1 MQKTIRQHEPQTV
14 GEFVV
19 CLWCGR
25 AEANFSGTHC
35 IARQVEVSITIR
47 PLTAPA
53 CEDADAIHVRLIEL
67 QRERDAAMGESHG
80 G

>member
-14 GEFVV
+14 GEFVLCRCCNV
-19 CLWCGR
+19 SELG
-25 AEANFSGTHC
+25 FSGTHC
-35 IARQVEVSITIR
+35 IARQVETAGAIR

-53 CEDADAIHVRLIEL
+53 CEDADAICARIAEL
-67 QRERDAAMGESHG
+67 RRERDEAMGESHG